1 MTSNPQ
7 TTTSSSSNSK
17 PAFNFTDCSKY
28 LTSRHTATIEGLQN
42 ATNGTIPVSE
52 RVEVYKPPGS
62 SNLPNIAGSW
72 GSGKPTSMSNGQDFI
87 TTLWN
92 KFEHSPLYQ
101 SHLSSL
107 SNPNSN
113 HPNPSSNPSQVPA
126 TKS

>member
-1 MTSNPQ
+1 MTSNQQ
-7 TTTSSSSNSK
+7 TTSTSTSTSK
-17 PAFNFTDCSKY
+17 PPFNFTDCSKY

-92 KFEHSPLYQ
+92 KFEHSNIYQ
-101 SHLSSL
+101 SHLSSI
-107 SNPNSN
+107 SNPN
-113 HPNPSSNPSQVPA
+113 PQNPSQ
-126 TKS
+126 KS